1 MTTDYY
7 KPLADNILAIA
18 GPSCSSV
25 NFSNGDK
32 SELKKFL
39 ETKLPQGD
47 RKEVDGEFK
56 KVLVLAAQKN
66 KNKKSKPSRRSRQY
80 LSAKER
86 RSLGLYRL
94 PKKGLKYS
102 SFLPLH
108 SLWTGYMEELLD
120 LDNLEKGGWSPN
132 LSEET
137 RQLQLQMRICR
148 ADFHGAVVK
157 VVGAFCST
165 HIGLEGIVVMET
177 KNTIQIISKNN
188 VLRILP
194 KLGSS
199 FCFKVGK
206 FIFTVPGASID
217 SKPGDRATKKL
228 KNKFPCGF

>member
-7 KPLADNILAIA
+7 KPLADNILAVA

-102 SFLPLH
+102 
-108 SLWTGYMEELLD
+108 
-120 LDNLEKGGWSPN
+120 
-132 LSEET
+132 
-137 RQLQLQMRICR
+137 
-148 ADFHGAVVK
+148 
-157 VVGAFCST
+157 
-165 HIGLEGIVVMET
+165 
-177 KNTIQIISKNN
+177 
-188 VLRILP
+188 
-194 KLGSS
+194 
-199 FCFKVGK
+199 
-206 FIFTVPGASID
+206 
-217 SKPGDRATKKL
+217 
-228 KNKFPCGF
+228 